1 MRRLMIAGLV
11 MCAALLWVATSSAPA
26 QQAVAITG
34 AGATF
39 PQPIYTAWAFEYEK
53 LTHVK
58 LNYQGIGSGGGIKQ
72 IKESTV
78 DFGASDA
85 PLKAE
90 ELNAS
95 ELVQFPLIMG
105 GVVPVVHV
113 KGITAGQLK
122 LTGPLL
128 ADIYMGKVARW
139 NDEAIRKVNP
149 DVNLPDQ
156 AITAV
161 YRSDGSGTTWV
172 FTNYLSKVSAT
183 WAVKVGVEKSVAWPV
198 GVGGKGNPGVA
209 SYVQQVDGSIGYVEY
224 AYAVENKLAH
234 TQMENR
240 AGKFVQPTAEAFT
253 AAAANAAWKNAPGY
267 YMVLTHQP
275 GDGSW
280 PITGASFILVHKNI
294 KGAQTAKAMFKFFDW
309 CYHKGTEAAAKL
321 YYVPIPENV
330 YMMVEETWK
339 SDIRADGMPVWP

>member
-1 MRRLMIAGLV
+1 
-11 MCAALLWVATSSAPA
+11 
-26 QQAVAITG
+26 
-34 AGATF
+34 
-39 PQPIYTAWAFEYEK
+39 
-53 LTHVK
+53 
-58 LNYQGIGSGGGIKQ
+58 
-72 IKESTV
+72 
-78 DFGASDA
+78 
-85 PLKAE
+85 
-90 ELNAS
+90 
-95 ELVQFPLIMG
+95 
-105 GVVPVVHV
+105 VPVVHV

-149 DVNLPDQ
+149 DGQSPGPSHHGGVSFGRLRDHVGLHELPVEGFGDLGGEGRGREVCCVAGRGGRQ
-156 AITAV
+156 GKPRRRELCAAGGRLHRLCGVRLRRREQTSAHA
-161 YRSDGSGTTWV
+161 DG
-172 FTNYLSKVSAT
+172 
-183 WAVKVGVEKSVAWPV
+183 EP
-198 GVGGKGNPGVA
+198 
-209 SYVQQVDGSIGYVEY
+209 
-224 AYAVENKLAH
+224 
-234 TQMENR
+234 R
-240 AGKFVQPTAEAFT
+240 GKFVQPTAEAFT